1 MLPCAVSEPSAVD
14 DAPNGSSAEEKPSSW
29 AMGLAIL
36 FVLGLVALMALVLY
50 RIYPTHIHPKTNPG
64 FIDNIFGTNL
74 VVFASRVVLLSAA
87 LVLAFVAVYT
97 VVSVFSW
104 MKQRQ
109 WLAKAGPFE
118 VSREAIEGLEG
129 LVQFWQD
136 EAADRAQEVEQLSE
150 QLQRSNELLGVFLEE
165 PSSQEGL
172 GEIPGTDNVE
182 GDDESSTSTES

>member
-1 MLPCAVSEPSAVD
+1 
-14 DAPNGSSAEEKPSSW
+14 
-29 AMGLAIL
+29 
-36 FVLGLVALMALVLY
+36 
-50 RIYPTHIHPKTNPG
+50 
-64 FIDNIFGTNL
+64 
-74 VVFASRVVLLSAA
+74 
-87 LVLAFVAVYT
+87 
-97 VVSVFSW
+97 